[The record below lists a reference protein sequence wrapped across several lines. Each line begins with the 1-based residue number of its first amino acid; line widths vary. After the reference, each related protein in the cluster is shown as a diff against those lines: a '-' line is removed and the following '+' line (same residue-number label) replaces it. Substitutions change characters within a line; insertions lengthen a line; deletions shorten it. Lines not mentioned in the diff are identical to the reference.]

1 MQERDVPL
9 HATKAL
15 PYSLLACDNLSKNF
29 ALRGKPSKADAKVHT
44 LKTTT
49 KYYNKFLAI
58 IT

>member
-1 MQERDVPL
+1 MAP
-9 HATKAL
+9 